1 MPVGWGL
8 HAGRTS
14 QATSV
19 YLVASSP
26 RRQRAELWGRQG
38 QTSGYRQSA
47 HSLPLLRATPP
58 KPHTE
63 CVLPYPTVSPS
74 FPPSPEPRAPDPEVS
89 TLISAFLL
97 AADLMAGILL
107 FGLKFSP
114 QSRLCLH
121 FVPFACGDRM
131 ASPVGSWRC
140 CRWVGVGVHTANA
153 RKAGGKPQE
162 TAGVEPQARFMEN
175 TGDLWE
181 NKYVAQIKCAYFA
194 QFILQVKSQQQEILI
209 LMPDVGQES
218 GKDGPPPHYLEKG
231 ILKEPP

>member
-19 YLVASSP
+19 YLVASSS

-38 QTSGYRQSA
+38 QTSSYRQSA
-47 HSLPLLRATPP
+47 QSLPSLRATPP
-58 KPHTE
+58 KPLIE
-63 CVLPYPTVSPS
+63 CVLPYPTVFPS
-74 FPPSPEPRAPDPEVS
+74 LSPEPRAPYPEVP

-153 RKAGGKPQE
+153 KKGGGQPQG
-162 TAGVEPQARFMEN
+162 TAGVEPQGKVHGEYRFM
-175 TGDLWE
+175 
-181 NKYVAQIKCAYFA
+181 
-194 QFILQVKSQQQEILI
+194 
-209 LMPDVGQES
+209 
-218 GKDGPPPHYLEKG
+218 GK
-231 ILKEPP
+231 